1 MDASKIRG
9 VIPPVVIPL
18 SWDRHLDLESL
29 ERSINRMI
37 DAGVDGLFFLGS
49 SGEVAFLT
57 DAQRYHVLQEAVAMV
72 NHRVPV
78 LAGIIDMETMRVI
91 DQAKRASGYG
101 VDAVVATAPFYALGG
116 PREVERHFRAIRE
129 HTDLPIFAY
138 DLPVSVHT
146 KLDPTML
153 VRLGTDGVIQGV
165 KDSSG
170 DDVSFRW
177 LVLENEDAGHP
188 LQVLTGHEVCVD
200 GAFLAG
206 ADGSVPG
213 LANIDPASYVEQWRA
228 AQAGDWERVR
238 EIQNHLARLMYVTRE
253 VKATVGFGAGVGA
266 FKTALWQMSVFNT
279 NQMREP
285 VCALEGEDVEQIV
298 AVLKRAG
305 LMDADAPIRQAHWD
319 ACPVSPGAPACK

>member
-1 MDASKIRG
+1 
-9 VIPPVVIPL
+9 
-18 SWDRHLDLESL
+18 
-29 ERSINRMI
+29 
-37 DAGVDGLFFLGS
+37 
-49 SGEVAFLT
+49 
-57 DAQRYHVLQEAVAMV
+57 
-72 NHRVPV
+72 
-78 LAGIIDMETMRVI
+78 
-91 DQAKRASGYG
+91 
-101 VDAVVATAPFYALGG
+101 
-116 PREVERHFRAIRE
+116 
-129 HTDLPIFAY
+129 
-138 DLPVSVHT
+138 
-146 KLDPTML
+146 ML
-153 VRLGTDGVIQGV
+153 QGV

-177 LVLENEDAGHP
+177 LCLQNEDAGHP
-188 LQVLTGHEVCVD
+188 LQVLTGHEVVVD
-200 GAFLAG
+200 GAYLGG